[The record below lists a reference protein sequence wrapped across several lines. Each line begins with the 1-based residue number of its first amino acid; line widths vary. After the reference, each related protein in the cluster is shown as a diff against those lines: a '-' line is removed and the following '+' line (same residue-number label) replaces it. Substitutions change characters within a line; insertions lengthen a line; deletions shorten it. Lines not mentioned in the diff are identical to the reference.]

1 MLLLLQRSVRLLT
14 PNYQSARFQSLR
26 NSLQRV
32 TPKITAPIKAATFSP
47 NAGCSHSSDTPGCS
61 RRKLGLQ
68 QVAEPDSRLL
78 LAHPACQASGPFTT
92 KVMRICVYV
101 CVWSSETVSECPVP
115 RSAATWSD
123 ALPTTASSQPDSS
136 STPHPAVPFK
146 VKTSTV
152 SGPQEALKPKLKCAW
167 KISIWCL

>member
-1 MLLLLQRSVRLLT
+1 MLLLQRSVRLLT

-47 NAGCSHSSDTPGCS
+47 NAGCSHSSDTPGCP

-101 CVWSSETVSECPVP
+101 CVWSSETVSAQCH
-115 RSAATWSD
+115 AAPQHG
-123 ALPTTASSQPDSS
+123 AMPCLPLHQ
-136 STPHPAVPFK
+136 
-146 VKTSTV
+146 V
-152 SGPQEALKPKLKCAW
+152 SPIHQVHHIRL
-167 KISIWCL
+167 CLSK